1 MKRRKP
7 SRRSCRTHRMMWRRT
22 KRSTAIALLTGLGLA
37 AIAAPAMAAPAT
49 LNEELYAKLLQRH
62 TRTVSDAARVRVDY
76 AALARSSDWKQLV
89 SSLSR
94 SLPDRLPSRE
104 AKLAYWIN
112 VYNIFAID
120 LVARNLPLQ
129 SIRDIGNFLKPVW
142 IHEAGRIGGRAYSL
156 HEIEHEIL
164 RPMGDPRIHA
174 AIVCAS
180 VSCPALRR
188 EPWTADR
195 VGVQL
200 DDAMRSW
207 LADPEK
213 GLSLEPAAD
222 TVILSPVFSW
232 FKDDFE
238 PFGGLAATIEKYG
251 PPQAV
256 EFVRERGS
264 RLDLDYFD
272 YDWKL
277 NDLAGRQPE
286 S

>member
-1 MKRRKP
+1 MR
-7 SRRSCRTHRMMWRRT
+7 RRT
-22 KRSTAIALLTGLGLA
+22 QHSIAIALLTGLGFA
-37 AIAAPAMAAPAT
+37 AAAAPAPAASEA
-49 LNEELYAKLLQRH
+49 LNEALYAELLQRY
-62 TRTVSDAARVRVDY
+62 TRTVPDAARVRVDY
-76 AALARSSDWKQLV
+76 AAVARSPDWKRLV
-89 SSLSR
+89 SNLSR
-94 SLPDRLPSRE
+94 TLPARLSSRD

-120 LVARNLPLQ
+120 LVARNLPLE
-129 SIRDIGNFLKPVW
+129 SIREIGNFLKPVW
-142 IHEAGRIGGRAYSL
+142 IREAGRIGGRAYSL
-156 HEIEHEIL
+156 DEIEHEIL

-174 AIVCAS
+174 AIVCAA

-188 EPWTADR
+188 EPWTAER
-195 VGVQL
+195 VGLQL

-222 TVILSPVFSW
+222 SVILSRVFSW

-238 PFGGLAATIEKYG
+238 PDGGLAATIEKYG

-256 EFVRERGS
+256 EFVRKRGS
-264 RLDLDYFD
+264 RLHFDYFD
-272 YDWKL
+272 YDWNL
-277 NDLAGRQPE
+277 NDLAATGPE

>member
-1 MKRRKP
+1 MP
-7 SRRSCRTHRMMWRRT
+7 RRT
-22 KRSTAIALLTGLGLA
+22 QRSIAIALLAGLGLA
-37 AIAAPAMAAPAT
+37 AAAAPAAAAPAA
-49 LNEELYAKLLQRH
+49 LNEELYAELLQRH

-76 AALARSSDWKQLV
+76 AALARSPDWMRLV
-89 SSLSR
+89 SNLSR
-94 SLPDRLPSRE
+94 SLPDRLSSRE
-104 AKLAYWIN
+104 ERLAYWIN

-129 SIRDIGNFLKPVW
+129 SIRDIGNFLKPIWVR
-142 IHEAGRIGGRAYSL
+142 EAGRIGGRAYSL
-156 HEIEHEIL
+156 HQIEHEIL

-174 AIVCAS
+174 AIACAS

-188 EPWTADR
+188 EPWTAER

-200 DDAMRSW
+200 DEAMRSW

-222 TVILSPVFSW
+222 TVMLSRIFSW
-232 FKDDFE
+232 FEDDFE
-238 PFGGLAATIEKYG
+238 PVGGLAATIEKYG

-264 RLDLDYFD
+264 RVEFDYFD
-272 YDWKL
+272 YDWNL
-277 NDLAGRQPE
+277 NDLAATE
-286 S
+286 SES